1 MKTSHPSLRN
11 AFTLIEL
18 LVVIAIIAIL
28 AGMLLPA
35 LARAKEKGK
44 MTKCLSNM
52 RQIGLACGL
61 YAGDYEKYPLHEV
74 ASTSPFSS
82 TPAANQSRYAA
93 VYYSTKWLDFID
105 PYMGSNANVVICPSD
120 NGKLPTD
127 ATTFKTTGPPLTY
140 GMNVYS
146 FSLGAASPQP
156 RPENILSPST
166 KYFIGETVGQVGL
179 CHIGLWSFAASGLLR
194 HGGGMDVDA
203 SGQTRNK
210 GCNYTYFDG
219 HADYV
224 VKKAAWDPN
233 AGNWQNSAFVA
244 ANAPDWAT
252 WIP

>member
-1 MKTSHPSLRN
+1 MKIVKNAPVGKARSL

-52 RQIGLACGL
+52 RQIGLACSL
-61 YAGDYEKYPLHEV
+61 YAGDYEKYPLHETA
-74 ASTSPFSS
+74 ASTPYSA

-93 VYYSTKWLDFID
+93 VYYSMKWLDFVD
-105 PYMGSNANVVICPSD
+105 PYIGSNANVAICPSD

-127 ATTFKTTGPPLTY
+127 ATIFKTTGPPLTY

-146 FSLGAASPQP
+146 FSIGPMPNPP
-156 RPENILSPST
+156 RPENIIAPST
-166 KYFIGETVGQVGL
+166 KFFIGETVGEVGL
-179 CHIGLWSFAASGLLR
+179 CHIGLWNFAASGLLR
-194 HGGGMDVDA
+194 HGGKDLAGVGA
-203 SGQTRNK
+203 
-210 GCNYTYFDG
+210 NYTYFDG

-224 VKKAAWDPN
+224 KKKPQWADTGSMQNAAY
-233 AGNWQNSAFVA
+233 VA
-244 ANAPDWAT
+244 ANAPEWAC
-252 WIP
+252 WVP

>member
-1 MKTSHPSLRN
+1 MEIRLSRGIRKL

-61 YAGDYEKYPLHEV
+61 YASDYEKYPLHEMAAGAPV
-74 ASTSPFSS
+74 SS
-82 TPAANQSRYAA
+82 TPVANQSRYAA

-105 PYMGSNANVVICPSD
+105 PYMGSNAAVSICPSD

-146 FSLGAASPQP
+146 FSLGATSPQP
-156 RPENILSPST
+156 RPENILSPSA

-179 CHIGLWSFAASGLLR
+179 CHIGLWSFAASGILR
-194 HGGGMDVDA
+194 HGGGKDVTL
-203 SGQTRNK
+203 GGVTQNK
-210 GCNYTYFDG
+210 GANYTYFDG

-224 VKKAAWDPN
+224 ISKWDTSL
-233 AGNWQNSAFVA
+233 ATWQNTAFVA

>member
-1 MKTSHPSLRN
+1 MTGRHPQGARRR

-52 RQIGLACGL
+52 KQIGLACTL

-74 ASTSPFSS
+74 AGTAPFSS
-82 TPAANQSRYAA
+82 TPIANQSRYAA
-93 VYYSTKWLDFID
+93 VYCTTKWLDHID
-105 PYMGSNANVVICPSD
+105 PYLGSNASVAICPSD
-120 NGKLPTD
+120 NLKLPTD
-127 ATTFKTTGPPLTY
+127 ATTFKVTGPPLTY

-146 FSLGAASPQP
+146 FSLGAMSPQP

-179 CHIGLWSFAASGLLR
+179 CHIGLWSFAASGILR
-194 HGGGMDVDA
+194 HGGGRDVTP
-203 SGQTRNK
+203 GGVTQNK
-210 GCNYTYFDG
+210 GANYTYFDG

-224 VKKAAWDPN
+224 MSKWDTSL
-233 AGNWQNSAFVA
+233 ATWQNTAFVA

>member
-1 MKTSHPSLRN
+1 MKTSHPSLGN

-74 ASTSPFSS
+74 AATSPFSS

-146 FSLGAASPQP
+146 FSWGQLLPSHARKTFYRHPRNTLLAKRWGRWVCVTLGSGRSPLPGCCGTVAAWMWTPLAKP
-156 RPENILSPST
+156 GT
-166 KYFIGETVGQVGL
+166 
-179 CHIGLWSFAASGLLR
+179 
-194 HGGGMDVDA
+194 
-203 SGQTRNK
+203 
-210 GCNYTYFDG
+210 
-219 HADYV
+219 
-224 VKKAAWDPN
+224 KAATTPT
-233 AGNWQNSAFVA
+233 ST
-244 ANAPDWAT
+244 AT
-252 WIP
+252 LTM